1 MSSSPGLDV
10 AAKAA
15 IGITA
20 PQECGPDPCLA
31 GRIIDLNTLRSHE
44 PFKLSAGLQTMR
56 YLALALTACL
66 LAGCAVLAVADLAVT
81 SVVTVAKVGVKTV
94 GAAVDAVI
102 PDKKSDADKSK
113 GR

>member
-1 MSSSPGLDV
+1 M
-10 AAKAA
+10 
-15 IGITA
+15 
-20 PQECGPDPCLA
+20 
-31 GRIIDLNTLRSHE
+31 
-44 PFKLSAGLQTMR
+44 
-56 YLALALTACL
+56 ACL
-66 LAGCAVLAVADLAVT
+66 LSGCAVVAVADLAVT

>member
-1 MSSSPGLDV
+1 M
-10 AAKAA
+10 
-15 IGITA
+15 T
-20 PQECGPDPCLA
+20 
-31 GRIIDLNTLRSHE
+31 
-44 PFKLSAGLQTMR
+44 PFKSLDGLQTMR
-56 YLALALTACL
+56 YLALAFMAFMALML
-66 LAGCAVLAVADLAVT
+66 SGCAVVAVADLAVT